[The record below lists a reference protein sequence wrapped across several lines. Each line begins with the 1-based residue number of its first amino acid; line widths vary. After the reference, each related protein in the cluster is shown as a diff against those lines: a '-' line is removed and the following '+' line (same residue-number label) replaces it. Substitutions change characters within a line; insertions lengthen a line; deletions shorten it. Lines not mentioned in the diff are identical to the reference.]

1 MIQNESGDMIQRER
15 EEGGREEESEYE
27 RGSSAKS
34 SEGDLKA
41 NR

>member
-1 MIQNESGDMIQRER
+1 MHRKWGYNTKREG
-15 EEGGREEESEYE
+15 EGGREEESEYE